1 LSGNDI
7 GDYSLDPAH
16 LPPMPKLM
24 IAGPGELHE
33 EDLSIMATQVIA
45 HYGDVWVQVHKQVL
59 ESLGRV
65 LGAADLPYLIPGT
78 GTTCL
83 DAGVFNLFEAGQKV
97 VVPATGFF
105 GTRLAEVARA
115 HRLEVTE
122 VPVDVGA
129 AVDPARVADAARGAD
144 GVLTVHVETA
154 TGVRHPIEEIAQVAH
169 EAGALCFVDCIASA
183 GGELLSVDA
192 MDLDA
197 AVTGTQKGL
206 ETPPGLGVIALGPR
220 GRARIDSG
228 GEPLGSWY
236 LDLKRWDWY
245 RKEWGSWHP
254 HPVTM
259 PTNLVLALA
268 TSLKRIMDFG
278 LEDWVS
284 RRAELAKR
292 CREGLR
298 NLGLEPVPQAGVE
311 ANLIVAAWADDPA
324 AIQRYLLAET
334 GIMISGGLTPTLGKA
349 IRIGLMGG
357 TATEEM
363 VDRVLEGIGRALR
376 AADSAPESP
385 AV

>member
-1 LSGNDI
+1 
-7 GDYSLDPAH
+7 
-16 LPPMPKLM
+16 MPNLM

-33 EDLSIMATQVIA
+33 EDLSVMAAQVIA
-45 HYGDVWVQVHKQVL
+45 HYGDTWVQIHRDVL
-59 ESLGRV
+59 KSLGRL
-65 LGAADLPYLIPGT
+65 LGSADVPYLIPGT

-122 VPVDVGA
+122 VPVEVGA
-129 AVDPARVADAARGAD
+129 AVDPQRIADAVGNAD

-154 TGVRHPIEEIAQVAH
+154 TGVRHPIEEIAQVAR
-169 EAGALCFVDCIASA
+169 EAGALCLVDCIASA
-183 GGELLSVDA
+183 GGELLAVDA
-192 MDLDA
+192 MGLDA
-197 AVTGTQKGL
+197 VVTGTQKGL
-206 ETPPGLGVIALGPR
+206 ETPPGLGVIALGEG
-220 GRARIDSG
+220 GRARVDAR
-228 GEPLGSWY
+228 GEVLGSWY

-245 RKEWGSWHP
+245 RAEWGSWHP

-259 PTNLVLALA
+259 PTNLVLVLA
-268 TSLKRIMDFG
+268 ASLQRIMEFG
-278 LEDWVS
+278 LEAWVA

-298 NLGLEPVPQAGVE
+298 DLGLEPVPEAGVE
-311 ANLIVAAWADDPA
+311 ANLIVAAWAEDPA

-334 GIMISGGLTPTLGKA
+334 GIMISGGLTPTVGKA

-363 VDRVLEGIGRALR
+363 VDRVLEGVGHALN
-376 AADSAPESP
+376 AKASAPGAPGS
-385 AV
+385 